1 MPIRADVQ
9 RKVRQYKTIAKTL
22 FIKSRFVFLTTRPY
36 IINMSLKL
44 TSSLMVSV
52 ITVSGASA
60 IAQTPSQQPVSAAQF
75 LGAEF
80 MESPHHRVAPQAISD
95 GYLLRY
101 EIETPS
107 ERMIV
112 IGTEQTKTRIREI
125 HATQVLR
132 KRSTGGEIL
141 GSAKDRTT
149 NLVETPYRI
158 GKTLVNRAGD
168 ISNVGDAVL
177 FAPEQIG
184 QAAGSLLH
192 GVGELAVTGARIT
205 AGAAGTK
212 CSGFGC
218 VEKAGSDIWSGVNSL
233 AGKHN
238 ASRRLH
244 AEFGTDPQ
252 TENKAY
258 RKQID
263 RLAYANSYTGTT
275 IKLGAG
281 QAGIDYLSPAFT
293 GIGYVNNAEFVGHYE
308 DAHRQKNREKD
319 SYRAWGA
326 SPEAV
331 KNLYQNKAF
340 TKLNRRRLFKA
351 LDSIPDKAFAV
362 RLVHD
367 AADSP
372 DRSHTESHLAVY
384 DYIAALGARGD
395 VSAYFS
401 NTSTP
406 LIASNDG
413 TLILPVYAD
422 YLELTPQLSRDLQE
436 ISSRRQSALHVLGY
450 AAPSVKQV
458 ARRLGIQIVEWPGRK
473 I

>member
-1 MPIRADVQ
+1 
-9 RKVRQYKTIAKTL
+9 
-22 FIKSRFVFLTTRPY
+22 
-36 IINMSLKL
+36 MSLKL
-44 TSSLMVSV
+44 IALLTVSV
-52 ITVSGASA
+52 FAVFGAPSN
-60 IAQTPSQQPVSAAQF
+60 AQTASQQPVNAAQF
-75 LGAEF
+75 LGSEF

-101 EIETPS
+101 EIETPY
-107 ERMIV
+107 ERISV

-125 HATQVLR
+125 HATEVLR
-132 KRSTGGEIL
+132 QRSTGGEIL
-141 GSAKDRTT
+141 NSAKDRTT

-158 GKTLVNRAGD
+158 GKTLVNRAD
-168 ISNVGDAVL
+168 NISNVGDAVL
-177 FAPEQIG
+177 FVPEQIG
-184 QAAGSLLH
+184 QAAGNLLH

-205 AGAAGTK
+205 SGAAGTK
-212 CSGFGC
+212 CSGFEC

-293 GIGYVNNAEFVGHYE
+293 GVGYVNNGEFVGQYE
-308 DAHRQKNREKD
+308 DAHRQKNREK
-319 SYRAWGA
+319 SNYLRWGA
-326 SPEAV
+326 NPEAV
-331 KNLYQNKAF
+331 ENLYKNSAF

-351 LDSIPDKAFAV
+351 LDAIPDKDFV
-362 RLVHD
+362 VPLIHD

-372 DRSHTESHLAVY
+372 DRSHTEVHLAVY
-384 DYIAALGARGD
+384 DYIAALEVRGGI
-395 VSAYFS
+395 SAYFNNGS
-401 NTSTP
+401 AP
-406 LIASNDG
+406 LISSSDG

-422 YLELTPQLSRDLQE
+422 YLELTPQLNRDLQDL
-436 ISSRRQSALHVLGY
+436 SSRRQSALHVLGY
-450 AAPSVKQV
+450 AAPSVKQT
-458 ARRLGIQIVEWPGRK
+458 ARRLGVQIVEWPGRK

>member
-1 MPIRADVQ
+1 M
-9 RKVRQYKTIAKTL
+9 
-22 FIKSRFVFLTTRPY
+22 
-36 IINMSLKL
+36 NLKL
-44 TSSLMVSV
+44 AAAL
-52 ITVSGASA
+52 TVSLIALLGTSA
-60 IAQTPSQQPVSAAQF
+60 NAQTRANQPVNAAQF
-75 LGAEF
+75 LGADY
-80 MESPHHRVAPQAISD
+80 MESAHHRVAAQAIPD

-101 EIETPS
+101 EIETPY
-107 ERMIV
+107 ERMTV
-112 IGTEQTKTRIREI
+112 TGTEQTKIRIREI
-125 HATQVLR
+125 HATEALR
-132 KRSTGGEIL
+132 QRSTGGAIL

-177 FAPEQIG
+177 FVPEQVG
-184 QAAGSLLH
+184 QAAGNLLH

-212 CSGFGC
+212 CSGFSC

-252 TENKAY
+252 TQNKAY

-281 QAGIDYLSPAFT
+281 QAGIEYLSPAFT
-293 GIGYVNNAEFVGHYE
+293 GIGYVNNAEFVGQYE

-319 SYRAWGA
+319 AYLAWGA
-326 SPEAV
+326 NPEAV
-331 KNLYQNKAF
+331 ETLYKNDAF
-340 TKLNRRRLFKA
+340 TKAGRRRLFKA
-351 LDSIPDKAFAV
+351 LDTLADKDFAT
-362 RLVHD
+362 RLLHD
-367 AADSP
+367 AANSP

-384 DYIAALGARGD
+384 DYMAALNARGD
-395 VSAYFS
+395 ISAYVNDAS
-401 NTSTP
+401 MP
-406 LIASNDG
+406 IIASRNG

-422 YLELTPQLSRDLQE
+422 YLELTPQLTSNLQDLSRR
-436 ISSRRQSALHVLGY
+436 SRQSALHVLGY
-450 AAPSVKQV
+450 ATTGVKQN
-458 ARRLGIQIVEWPGRK
+458 AKRLGVQVVEWPGRGL
-473 I
+473 

>member
-1 MPIRADVQ
+1 M
-9 RKVRQYKTIAKTL
+9 
-22 FIKSRFVFLTTRPY
+22 
-36 IINMSLKL
+36 NLKL
-44 TSSLMVSV
+44 TAALSVSLVAF
-52 ITVSGASA
+52 SGIFLGSKAQ
-60 IAQTPSQQPVSAAQF
+60 AQTHANPAVNAAQF
-75 LGAEF
+75 LGADY
-80 MESPHHRVAPQAISD
+80 MDSAHHRVAPQAISD

-101 EIETPS
+101 EIETPY
-107 ERMIV
+107 ERMTV
-112 IGTEQTKTRIREI
+112 LGTEQTKIRISEI
-125 HATQVLR
+125 QATETLR
-132 KRSTGGEIL
+132 QRSTGGEIL

-177 FAPEQIG
+177 FVPEQVG
-184 QAAGSLLH
+184 QVAGNLLH

-205 AGAAGTK
+205 SGAAGTK

-281 QAGIDYLSPAFT
+281 QAGIEYLSPAFT
-293 GIGYVNNAEFVGHYE
+293 GVGYVNNAEFVGQYE

-319 SYRAWGA
+319 AYLAWGA
-326 SPEAV
+326 DPQAV
-331 KNLYQNKAF
+331 ESLYKNNAF
-340 TKLNRRRLFKA
+340 TKLNRRRLFRA
-351 LDSIPDKAFAV
+351 LDIIPDKIFAMQ
-362 RLVHD
+362 LLQN
-367 AADSP
+367 AAGVS
-372 DRSHTESHLAVY
+372 DRSYAESHLAVS
-384 DYIAALGARGD
+384 DYIAALNARGD
-395 VSAYFS
+395 ISAHIS
-401 NTSTP
+401 NAVAP
-406 LIASNDG
+406 LIVSRDG

-422 YLELTPQLSRDLQE
+422 YLRSTPQLNGALQDL
-436 ISSRRQSALHVLGY
+436 SNRSRQSALHVLGY
-450 AAPSVKQV
+450 AGPDVKQS
-458 ARRLGIQIVEWPGRK
+458 ARRLGVQVVEWPGRK
-473 I
+473 L